1 MRFREPCSPTSLA
14 KKWCGAAAVGALVL
28 VDDFPPVAGLAP
40 LPRPSQGW
48 HPTYASIWIISDARE
63 APTERSPPHFDIPP
77 QTATTTMFRASRVS
91 ASGLE
96 LPPST
101 DRPQSFTT
109 QLGSAVYQF
118 DLRWN
123 DRSNVW
129 TMDISDPVSGNPI
142 VSGLAVV
149 LGADPLKP
157 YALGIGT

>member
-1 MRFREPCSPTSLA
+1 MRFREPCSPTPLA
-14 KKWCGAAAVGALVL
+14 KKWCGRQQKG
-28 VDDFPPVAGLAP
+28 
-40 LPRPSQGW
+40 R
-48 HPTYASIWIISDARE
+48 H
-63 APTERSPPHFDIPP
+63 PHFDIPP

-101 DRPQSFTT
+101 DRPQRFTT

-142 VSGLAVV
+142 LSGLTVV
-149 LGADPLKP
+149 LGADLMKP
-157 YALGIGT
+157 YALGIGILIVVDETST

>member
-1 MRFREPCSPTSLA
+1 
-14 KKWCGAAAVGALVL
+14 
-28 VDDFPPVAGLAP
+28 
-40 LPRPSQGW
+40 
-48 HPTYASIWIISDARE
+48 
-63 APTERSPPHFDIPP
+63 
-77 QTATTTMFRASRVS
+77 MFRASRVS

-149 LGADPLKP
+149 LGADLLKP
-157 YALGIGT
+157 YALGIGTLIVVDETSTNTEAALDSLGSSVNLYWVSPGCSVGRLSRKHSGRLK